1 MADISLA
8 LLGSP
13 IVERDASPVVFDTKK
28 AVALLAVLAVAGRE
42 QSRERL
48 AAQLWPDSDP
58 VHARGSLRRTLSVT
72 AAAVGEC
79 LLISRSAVAIQPG
92 RARVDVADF
101 ATLIAR
107 PDAASLERGV
117 RLYRDDFLAG
127 FSLRGCP
134 DFEDWQSATADRLR
148 QDLAA
153 ALERLVAACVAEGD
167 LTRALDHARRWL
179 SLDPL
184 HEPAHQALIRLQAWT
199 GQRSAALRQY
209 RALVRVLSRELAVS
223 PLPETTRLY
232 DDVRAGR
239 LGPAPGQ
246 AGHPPGQAGHPPA
259 QPSPVPPERPARRAP
274 ARPAATSGRWPL
286 IGRAAELRTLA
297 GAWRAAGSANA
308 GGQVL
313 AVAGEAGCGKS
324 RLIEE
329 FRTRVEA
336 DGGTT
341 ISGRCHDGESGLPF
355 ALSADLLRAAGSAR
369 AGLPALLPPHV
380 AAMVGRLTPELAA
393 AHPDMPEPPLSSPGA
408 LTRMYAALAATLLAA
423 ARPAGGGGAG
433 AVLVEDVHWAD
444 GPSLDLLAYL
454 IRRLADWPL
463 LLVISWRPEADERL
477 RGLRA
482 ALAGAADAGRA
493 MTVEPQPF
501 SSDEIAAM
509 LRAAGAPPGNV
520 ARMLAETH
528 GLPLLVRE
536 YTDALRSAALQPP
549 GPAGEPPGAG
559 DQGWSPPASVRGLLS
574 RRLQAASEPALQM
587 LSAAA
592 VLGSGFDVDLLR
604 TVSGRG
610 ESETVESL
618 DEALARFLLTEIPPQ
633 GERGTPSYDF
643 PYEALRRVT
652 YDSATLA
659 RRRLL
664 HGRAADALAARYERD
679 PVSARAAVVAGHL
692 QRAGREAEAAQWWWR
707 AAARARELYA
717 HAEAQA
723 HLSQAV
729 ALGYPEVPGCIA
741 LGDVLT
747 VLGRYHEALAEYETA
762 AAGSDGNNAMS
773 AAIEHK
779 LAEVHHRL
787 GDWALADAHLAAS
800 LELLAPGDPGGPG
813 ARARVQADRAV
824 VAYRRGANE
833 HAAELGAAALAAARQ
848 ADDPVAIAQALDV
861 LGMLAARQGDA
872 AAAETYLRE
881 SLARARQLPDPGAAV
896 AALNNLARLLA
907 DTGRTVEALEKAQE
921 ALGLGSELGDQHRV
935 AALHT
940 NLADLLHQTGQ
951 HDAALGH
958 LKEAARRFAAVDPGA
973 PPKPEIWTL
982 VEWLPG
988 RAAAPM
994 LGMRAGRLCRPSE
1007 KEHPHDD
1014 QRHARSAGRRWR
1026 SGGRARPAREHR
1038 ADRAAPAPA
1047 RVRRDRRRGHRRR
1060 GGGGIRHHPAAG
1072 RGRPAALRHPGRHL
1086 DRPRQRDAAE
1096 PAAAPAGARLHPHR
1110 PGGPDDG
1117 AVSPARQGGGAGV
1130 HGPALHRHLP
1140 DRVAGVRGRLPR
1152 PRAGRAQRGVHRG
1165 QRERLPRVRGRHGRL
1180 LPRAGAEHDPRLAFL
1195 HRAGAGADGGLAR
1208 LPHRGGGA
1216 QPGR

>member
-13 IVERDASPVVFDTKK
+13 IVERDAAPVVFDTKK

-79 LLISRSAVAIQPG
+79 MLISRSAVAIQPG
-92 RARVDVADF
+92 GARVDVADF
-101 ATLIAR
+101 AALIAR

-148 QDLAA
+148 QDLAG
-153 ALERLVAACVAEGD
+153 ALERLVAACVAAGD

-239 LGPAPGQ
+239 LGPGPGQ
-246 AGHPPGQAGHPPA
+246 AAAAQTPA
-259 QPSPVPPERPARRAP
+259 APSPAATGRPSRRPP
-274 ARPAATSGRWPL
+274 ARPAAAGGRWPL

-297 GAWRAAGSANA
+297 GAWRKAGSAGA
-308 GGQVL
+308 GGQVV
-313 AVAGEAGCGKS
+313 AVVGEAGCGKS

-329 FRTRVEA
+329 FRRRIEA
-336 DGGTT
+336 GGGTVIT
-341 ISGRCHDGESGLPF
+341 GRCHDGESGLPF
-355 ALSADLLRAAGSAR
+355 ALSADLLRAAASAR
-369 AGLPALLPPHV
+369 RGLPGLLPPHV

-393 AHPDMPEPPLSSPGA
+393 AHRDVPEPQLSSPLA

-423 ARPAGGGGAG
+423 ARPANGGGTGAM
-433 AVLVEDVHWAD
+433 LVEDVHWAD

-454 IRRLADWPL
+454 IRRLGDWPP
-463 LLVISWRPEADERL
+463 LLVVSWRPEADERL

-482 ALAGAADAGRA
+482 ALADAADSGRA
-493 MTVEPQPF
+493 VTVGPEPF

-520 ARMLAETH
+520 ARMLAETR

-536 YTDALRSAALQPP
+536 YTDALRSAALELPA
-549 GPAGEPPGAG
+549 PAGDAPGAG
-559 DQGWSPPASVRGLLS
+559 DEGWSPPASVRGLLS

-592 VLGSGFDVDLLR
+592 VLGSGFDSDLLR
-604 TVSGRG
+604 AVSGRG
-610 ESETVESL
+610 ETETVESL

-643 PYEALRRVT
+643 PYEALRRVS

-664 HGRAADALAARYERD
+664 HSRAADALAARYERD
-679 PVSARAAVVAGHL
+679 PVSARAAVIAGHL

-729 ALGYPEVPGCIA
+729 ALGYPQVPGCIA

-762 AAGSDGNNAMS
+762 AAGSDGNNVTS

-800 LELLAPGDPGGPG
+800 LELLAPGDPGG
-813 ARARVQADRAV
+813 RARVQADRAV

-833 HAAELGAAALAAARQ
+833 QAADLGAAALAAARQ
-848 ADDPVAIAQALDV
+848 AADPVAIAQALDV
-861 LGMLAARQGDA
+861 LGMVAARGGDG
-872 AAAETYLRE
+872 AAAEAHLRE
-881 SLARARQLPDPGAAV
+881 SLAQARELPDPGTAV

-907 DTGRTVEALEKAQE
+907 DTGRTGEALEMARE
-921 ALGLGSELGDQHRV
+921 ALALGSELGDQHRV

-951 HDAALGH
+951 HEAALTH

-982 VEWLPG
+982 VEWLPVG
-988 RAAAPM
+988 AGPRPGARHAVM
-994 LGMRAGRLCRPSE
+994 LRMRAGRPHRPSQ
-1007 KEHPHDD
+1007 KDHRHDH
-1014 QRHARSAGRRWR
+1014 QRYAGPARRQWRTGPADRSRAGPAHFRRGQAAVADPCVR
-1026 SGGRARPAREHR
+1026 HDRHRAHRGGRCDTRHRPPPRC
-1038 ADRAAPAPA
+1038 
-1047 RVRRDRRRGHRRR
+1047 
-1060 GGGGIRHHPAAG
+1060 GGS
-1072 RGRPAALRHPGRHL
+1072 AALRHTRQ
-1086 DRPRQRDAAE
+1086 RFNAPRQRDAAD
-1096 PAAAPAGARLHPHR
+1096 PAATSAGSRFHPHR
-1110 PGGPDDG
+1110 PGGQDDG
-1117 AVSPARQGGGAGV
+1117 AVIAARQGGGAGV

-1140 DRVAGVRGRLPR
+1140 DRVAGVRQGLPR
-1152 PRAGRAQRGVHRG
+1152 PRAGRAQGGVHRG
-1165 QRERLPRVRGRHGRL
+1165 
-1180 LPRAGAEHDPRLAFL
+1180 
-1195 HRAGAGADGGLAR
+1195 
-1208 LPHRGGGA
+1208 
-1216 QPGR
+1216 

>member
-13 IVERDASPVVFDTKK
+13 IVERDTSPVVFDTKK

-101 ATLIAR
+101 STLIAR

-246 AGHPPGQAGHPPA
+246 AEHPRGQAGHPPA
-259 QPSPVPPERPARRAP
+259 QPSSVPPGRSPRRAP
-274 ARPAATSGRWPL
+274 ARPATTSGRWPL

-297 GAWRAAGSANA
+297 GAWRAAGSASA
-308 GGQVL
+308 GGQVV
-313 AVAGEAGCGKS
+313 AVTGEAGCGKS

-329 FRTRVEA
+329 FRARVEA

-369 AGLPALLPPHV
+369 PGLPALLPPHV
-380 AAMVGRLTPELAA
+380 AAMIGRLTPELAA
-393 AHPDMPEPPLSSPGA
+393 AHRDLPEPPLSSPVA

-423 ARPAGGGGAG
+423 ARPARGGGAG

-482 ALAGAADAGRA
+482 ALADAADAGRA
-493 MTVEPQPF
+493 VTVEPQPF

-536 YTDALRSAALQPP
+536 YTDALGSAALEPP
-549 GPAGEPPGAG
+549 KPAGEPPGAG
-559 DQGWSPPASVRGLLS
+559 DEGWSPPASVRGLLS

-762 AAGSDGNNAMS
+762 AAGSDSNNATS

-787 GDWALADAHLAAS
+787 GDWDLADAHLAAS
-800 LELLAPGDPGGPG
+800 LELLAPGDPGG
-813 ARARVQADRAV
+813 RARVQADRAV

-833 HAAELGAAALAAARQ
+833 RAADLGAAALAAARR

-861 LGMLAARQGDA
+861 LGMLAARAGDA
-872 AAAETYLRE
+872 GAAEAYLRE
-881 SLARARQLPDPGAAV
+881 SLEQARELPEPGAAV

-907 DTGRTVEALEKAQE
+907 DTGRTGEALENARE
-921 ALGLGSELGDQHRV
+921 ALALGSELGDQHRV

-988 RAAAPM
+988 GPPAS
-994 LGMRAGRLCRPSE
+994 PSS
-1007 KEHPHDD
+1007 P
-1014 QRHARSAGRRWR
+1014 ATWPP
-1026 SGGRARPAREHR
+1026 RPA
-1038 ADRAAPAPA
+1038 
-1047 RVRRDRRRGHRRR
+1047 
-1060 GGGGIRHHPAAG
+1060 
-1072 RGRPAALRHPGRHL
+1072 GRPA
-1086 DRPRQRDAAE
+1086 PRS
-1096 PAAAPAGARLHPHR
+1096 APPEA
-1110 PGGPDDG
+1110 PGGPAPPPGTPPRSRPTSVRAARRRHANTNSRLDFRS
-1117 AVSPARQGGGAGV
+1117 SPP
-1130 HGPALHRHLP
+1130 PA
-1140 DRVAGVRGRLPR
+1140 D
-1152 PRAGRAQRGVHRG
+1152 
-1165 QRERLPRVRGRHGRL
+1165 
-1180 LPRAGAEHDPRLAFL
+1180 
-1195 HRAGAGADGGLAR
+1195 
-1208 LPHRGGGA
+1208 
-1216 QPGR
+1216 PGRPTWDTTGHADSGR